1 MLMQTRAEK
10 SQMNPNDVSSKKDAW
25 KLENMDVIPEE
36 PVYLSQKGNEGY
48 ATPSFKS
55 RNNFVHILDATYI

>member
-1 MLMQTRAEK
+1 
-10 SQMNPNDVSSKKDAW
+10 
-25 KLENMDVIPEE
+25 MDVIPEE

-55 RNNFVHILDATYI
+55 RNNFVHILDATYIYDVFELMITIMITIKRMISQENVKIVK